1 MSGTAGLGSA
11 LAFAALA
18 LFSTNIIVTRIAMR
32 RLAID
37 AGFLIAVAVNV
48 LFAAL
53 VTGAELLWRSDPLRI
68 EAYAFAMFALAGVFT
83 TYLGRWFFFEA
94 VARLGA
100 ARASTFQ
107 VSSPLFTAL
116 VAWAFLG
123 ERLTITT
130 AVAMV
135 VVVYALYVV
144 GSPGRSSPKP
154 AVLDGETT
162 SPRSRRRALP
172 ALVGSGLIV
181 GLGSSMAYAV
191 GNVLRGAAIHRS
203 PEPAL
208 GALLGAITGVVLHI
222 ALNRSRRTM
231 PALLRAADRRGVVL
245 YAVSGALTITAQM
258 LTIASMTYIPVSIAA
273 LITLCSPIFVIPA
286 SHLLFGREERMTAR
300 VLLGTALAF
309 AGIAVIVL
317 R

>member
-1 MSGTAGLGSA
+1 MSGTTALGSV

-18 LFSTNIIVTRIAMR
+18 LFATNIIVTRIAMR
-32 RLAID
+32 HLAID

-48 LFAAL
+48 IFAAL
-53 VTGAELLWRSDPLRI
+53 VTGFELAWRGEPLRI

-123 ERLTITT
+123 ERLSATT
-130 AVAMV
+130 AAAMV
-135 VVVYALYVV
+135 GVVYGLFVV
-144 GSPGRSSPKP
+144 GAPIGAATRAPGRGVAAFAS
-154 AVLDGETT
+154 A
-162 SPRSRRRALP
+162 
-172 ALVGSGLIV
+172 GLLV
-181 GLGSSMAYAV
+181 GLGSSLAYAI

-208 GALLGAITGVVLHI
+208 GALLGAITGFALHV
-222 ALNRSRRTM
+222 ALNRSRGQLR
-231 PALLRAADRRGVVL
+231 ALLRAADRRGVTL

-258 LTIASMTYIPVSIAA
+258 LTIASMSYIPISIAA
-273 LITLCSPIFVIPA
+273 LITLCTPIFVIPA
-286 SHLLFGREERMTAR
+286 SHVLFGREERITAR
-300 VLLGTALAF
+300 VVLGTALTL

>member
-1 MSGTAGLGSA
+1 VSGAAAVGSL
-11 LAFAALA
+11 LAFGALA
-18 LFSTNIIVTRIAMR
+18 LFATNIIVTRVAMR

-37 AGFLIAVAVNV
+37 AGFLIAVAANV

-53 VTGAELLWRSDPLRI
+53 VTGVELALRSEPLRI

-116 VAWAFLG
+116 FAWAFLG
-123 ERLTITT
+123 ERLSATT
-130 AVAMV
+130 VAAMV
-135 VVVYALYVV
+135 GVVYGLFVV
-144 GSPGRSSPKP
+144 GAPVERAASTRAP
-154 AVLDGETT
+154 
-162 SPRSRRRALP
+162 RRRIAAL
-172 ALVGSGLIV
+172 ASAGLLV
-181 GLGSSMAYAV
+181 GLGSSLAYAI
-191 GNVLRGAAIHRS
+191 GNVLRGDAIHRS

-208 GALLGAITGVVLHI
+208 GALLGAITGLALHA
-222 ALNRSRRTM
+222 ALNRSRREL
-231 PALLRAADRRGVVL
+231 PALLRAADRRGVAL

-258 LTIASMTYIPVSIAA
+258 LTIASMRHIPISIAA
-273 LITLCSPIFVIPA
+273 FITLCTPIFVIPA
-286 SHLLFGREERMTAR
+286 SHVLFGHEERITVR
-300 VLLGTALAF
+300 VVLGSALTL

>member
-1 MSGTAGLGSA
+1 MSTATALGSV
-11 LAFAALA
+11 LAFTALA
-18 LFSTNIIVTRIAMR
+18 LFATNIIVTRIAMR
-32 RLAID
+32 HLAID

-48 LFAAL
+48 VFAAL
-53 VTGAELLWRSDPLRI
+53 VTGFELAWRGEPPRV

-94 VARLGA
+94 VARLGT

-123 ERLTITT
+123 ERLSATT
-130 AVAMV
+130 LAAMV
-135 VVVYALYVV
+135 GVVYGLFVV
-144 GSPGRSSPKP
+144 GAPAGAATRAPGRRV
-154 AVLDGETT
+154 A
-162 SPRSRRRALP
+162 AL
-172 ALVGSGLIV
+172 ASAGLLV
-181 GLGSSMAYAV
+181 GLGSSLAYAI

-208 GALLGAITGVVLHI
+208 GALLGAITGFALHA
-222 ALNRSRRTM
+222 ALNRSRRHL
-231 PALLRAADRRGVVL
+231 PVLLRAADRRGVAL
-245 YAVSGALTITAQM
+245 YAASGALTITAQM
-258 LTIASMTYIPVSIAA
+258 LTIASMSYIPISIAA
-273 LITLCSPIFVIPA
+273 LITLCTPIFVIPA
-286 SHLLFGREERMTAR
+286 SHLLFGYEERVTAR
-300 VLLGTALAF
+300 VVLGSALTL

>member
-1 MSGTAGLGSA
+1 MSDATTLGSL
-11 LAFAALA
+11 LAFVALA
-18 LFSTNIIVTRIAMR
+18 LFATNIIVTRIAMR
-32 RLAID
+32 HLAID

-48 LFAAL
+48 IFAAL
-53 VTGAELLWRSDPLRI
+53 VTGVELARRGEPLRI

-83 TYLGRWFFFEA
+83 TYFGRWFFFEA

-123 ERLTITT
+123 ERLSATT
-130 AVAMV
+130 AAAMV
-135 VVVYALYVV
+135 VVVYGLFIV
-144 GSPGRSSPKP
+144 GAPVGRAAP
-154 AVLDGETT
+154 AVATRA
-162 SPRSRRRALP
+162 PHRRVAAL
-172 ALVGSGLIV
+172 ASAGLLI
-181 GLGSSMAYAV
+181 GLGSSLAYAI

-208 GALLGAITGVVLHI
+208 GALLGAITGFALH
-222 ALNRSRRTM
+222 AAFNRSRREL
-231 PALLRAADRRGVVL
+231 PALLRAADRRGVAL
-245 YAVSGALTITAQM
+245 YAASGALTITAQM
-258 LTIASMTYIPVSIAA
+258 LTIASMSYIPISIAA
-273 LITLCSPIFVIPA
+273 LITLCTPIFVIPA
-286 SHLLFGREERMTAR
+286 SHVLFGREERIT
-300 VLLGTALAF
+300 VPVVLGTALTL

>member
-1 MSGTAGLGSA
+1 VSGAAAVGSL
-11 LAFAALA
+11 LAFGALA
-18 LFSTNIIVTRIAMR
+18 LFATNIIVTRVAMR

-53 VTGAELLWRSDPLRI
+53 VTGVELALRSEPLRI

-123 ERLTITT
+123 ERLSATT
-130 AVAMV
+130 VAAMV
-135 VVVYALYVV
+135 GVVYGLFVV
-144 GSPGRSSPKP
+144 GAPVERAASTRAP
-154 AVLDGETT
+154 
-162 SPRSRRRALP
+162 RRRIAAL
-172 ALVGSGLIV
+172 ASAGLLV
-181 GLGSSMAYAV
+181 GLGSSLAYAI
-191 GNVLRGAAIHRS
+191 GNVLRGDAIHRS

-208 GALLGAITGVVLHI
+208 GALLGAITGLALHA
-222 ALNRSRRTM
+222 ALNRSRREL
-231 PALLRAADRRGVVL
+231 PALLRAADRRGVAL

-258 LTIASMTYIPVSIAA
+258 LTIASMRHIPISIAA
-273 LITLCSPIFVIPA
+273 LITLCTPIFVIPA
-286 SHLLFGREERMTAR
+286 SHVLFGHEERITVR
-300 VLLGTALAF
+300 VVLGSALTL

>member
-1 MSGTAGLGSA
+1 MSGSSPLGGL
-11 LAFAALA
+11 LAFGALA
-18 LFSTNIIVTRIAMR
+18 LFATNIIVTRIAMR

-48 LFAAL
+48 FFAAF
-53 VTGAELLWRSDPLRI
+53 VTGAEFALRSEPLRV

-83 TYLGRWFFFEA
+83 TWLGRWFFFET

-123 ERLTITT
+123 ERLSATT
-130 AVAMV
+130 AAAMII
-135 VVVYALYVV
+135 VVYGLYVV
-144 GSPGRSSPKP
+144 GAPPQRAARSAAPGS
-154 AVLDGETT
+154 AA
-162 SPRSRRRALP
+162 PRITAL
-172 ALVGSGLIV
+172 AGAGLLV
-181 GLGSSMAYAV
+181 GLGSSLAYAI

-208 GALLGAITGVVLHI
+208 GALLGAITGI
-222 ALNRSRRTM
+222 ALHAAFNRSRGKLG
-231 PALLRAADRRGVVL
+231 ALLRAADRRGVAL
-245 YAVSGALTITAQM
+245 YAASGALTITAQM
-258 LTIASMTYIPVSIAA
+258 LTIASMSYIPVSIAA
-273 LITLCSPIFVIPA
+273 LITLCTPVFVIPA
-286 SHLLFGREERMTAR
+286 SHLLFGHEERITAR
-300 VLLGTALAF
+300 MLVGTALAL

>member
-1 MSGTAGLGSA
+1 VSGAAAVGSL
-11 LAFAALA
+11 LAFGALA
-18 LFSTNIIVTRIAMR
+18 LFATNIIVTRVAMR

-53 VTGAELLWRSDPLRI
+53 VTGVELALRSEPLRI

-116 VAWAFLG
+116 FAWAFLG
-123 ERLTITT
+123 ERLSATT
-130 AVAMV
+130 VVAMV
-135 VVVYALYVV
+135 GVVYGLFVV
-144 GSPGRSSPKP
+144 GAPVERAASTRAP
-154 AVLDGETT
+154 
-162 SPRSRRRALP
+162 RRRIAAL
-172 ALVGSGLIV
+172 ASAGLLV
-181 GLGSSMAYAV
+181 GLGSSLAYAI
-191 GNVLRGAAIHRS
+191 GNVLRGDAIHRS

-208 GALLGAITGVVLHI
+208 GALLGAITGLALHA
-222 ALNRSRRTM
+222 ALNRSRREL
-231 PALLRAADRRGVVL
+231 PALLRAADRRGVAL

-258 LTIASMTYIPVSIAA
+258 LTIASMRHIPISIAA
-273 LITLCSPIFVIPA
+273 LITLCTPIFVIPA
-286 SHLLFGREERMTAR
+286 SHVLFGHEERITVR
-300 VLLGTALAF
+300 VVLGSALTL

>member
-1 MSGTAGLGSA
+1 MTLSDTARGETFA
-11 LAFAALA
+11 LAALLIFSSNIVLTKVASARLA
-18 LFSTNIIVTRIAMR
+18 LNAGYLVAIVMNILFSA
-32 RLAID
+32 
-37 AGFLIAVAVNV
+37 V
-48 LFAAL
+48 LFAA
-53 VTGAELLWRSDPLRI
+53 ELAWRAHPLRWDWLGALI
-68 EAYAFAMFALAGVFT
+68 YAGAGVFT

-123 ERLTITT
+123 ERLSATT
-130 AVAMV
+130 AAAMV
-135 VVVYALYVV
+135 GVVYGLFVV
-144 GSPGRSSPKP
+144 GAPIGAATRAPGRGVSAFAS
-154 AVLDGETT
+154 A
-162 SPRSRRRALP
+162 
-172 ALVGSGLIV
+172 GLLV
-181 GLGSSMAYAV
+181 GLGSSLAYAI

-208 GALLGAITGVVLHI
+208 GALLGAITGFALHV
-222 ALNRSRRTM
+222 ALNRSRGQLR
-231 PALLRAADRRGVVL
+231 ALLRAADRRGVTL

-258 LTIASMTYIPVSIAA
+258 LTIASMSYIPISIAA
-273 LITLCSPIFVIPA
+273 LITLCTPIFVIPA
-286 SHLLFGREERMTAR
+286 SHVLFGREERITAR
-300 VLLGTALAF
+300 VVLGTALTL

>member
-1 MSGTAGLGSA
+1 VSGAAAVGSL

-18 LFSTNIIVTRIAMR
+18 LFATNIIVTRVAMR

-53 VTGAELLWRSDPLRI
+53 VTGVELALRSEPLRI

-116 VAWAFLG
+116 FAWAFLG
-123 ERLTITT
+123 ERLSATT
-130 AVAMV
+130 VAAMV
-135 VVVYALYVV
+135 GVVYGLFVV
-144 GSPGRSSPKP
+144 GAPVERAASTRAP
-154 AVLDGETT
+154 
-162 SPRSRRRALP
+162 RRRIAAL
-172 ALVGSGLIV
+172 ASAGLLV
-181 GLGSSMAYAV
+181 GLGSSLAYAI
-191 GNVLRGAAIHRS
+191 GNVLRGDAIHRS

-208 GALLGAITGVVLHI
+208 GALLGAITGLALHA
-222 ALNRSRRTM
+222 ALNRSRREL
-231 PALLRAADRRGVVL
+231 PALLRAADRRGVAL

-258 LTIASMTYIPVSIAA
+258 LTIASMRHIPISIAA
-273 LITLCSPIFVIPA
+273 LITLCTPIFVIPA
-286 SHLLFGREERMTAR
+286 SHVLFGHEERITVR
-300 VLLGTALAF
+300 VVLGSALTL

>member
-1 MSGTAGLGSA
+1 MSGATALGSM

-18 LFSTNIIVTRIAMR
+18 LFATNIVVTRIAMR
-32 RLAID
+32 HLAID
-37 AGFLIAVAVNV
+37 AGFLVAVLVNV
-48 LFAAL
+48 IFAAL
-53 VTGAELLWRSDPLRI
+53 VTGAELAWRRQPPRI

-123 ERLTITT
+123 ERLSATT
-130 AVAMV
+130 ASAMV
-135 VVVYALYVV
+135 GVVYGLLVV
-144 GSPGRSSPKP
+144 GAPVGRAAPAIVTRAPGR
-154 AVLDGETT
+154 GII
-162 SPRSRRRALP
+162 AL
-172 ALVGSGLIV
+172 ASAGLLV
-181 GLGSSMAYAV
+181 GLGSSLAYAI

-208 GALLGAITGVVLHI
+208 GALLGAITGLALHA
-222 ALNRSRRTM
+222 ALNRSRRKL
-231 PALLRAADRRGVVL
+231 PALLRAADRRGLAL
-245 YAVSGALTITAQM
+245 YALSGALTITAQM
-258 LTIASMTYIPVSIAA
+258 LTIASMSYIPVSIAA
-273 LITLCSPIFVIPA
+273 LITLCTPVFVIPA
-286 SHLLFGREERMTAR
+286 SHVLFGADERITAR
-300 VLLGTALAF
+300 VILGTVLTL

-317 R
+317 RQAS